1 MTQWINKQDLPLPLV
16 SAITGDRYHA
26 KRQEQLARYV
36 EQQGLDPKKVV
47 HFSVSDLIAPP
58 RRRVLTQRYQ
68 DKIIKDVSSDI
79 YRILGQA
86 VHSFL
91 AEHSAGE
98 YTAEERLFFHLPWAD
113 HTVVISGEPDLVTP
127 SGEIHDYKV
136 VAVYSWQKAQEEG
149 VKSEYETQLNLY
161 AYLREKNGK
170 HTTGL
175 KNHFILRDFKL
186 QETVQEGYPKAGIQ
200 VFNIPMWPAQ
210 WVEDFVQERIRL
222 HVQAQGLFDDEL
234 PECTPYEMWE
244 KPEAWAVQR
253 EGAARA
259 AKLVRTAGQEGND
272 EAHKIAEDKNT
283 RLKKGEK
290 PYIVEHR
297 PGERTH
303 CEAYCMAASFC
314 SQFGEYKAAKF
325 RSNGKQQQEEPVV

>member
-1 MTQWINKQDLPLPLV
+1 MNWLNLHALPLPLV
-16 SAITGDRYHA
+16 SAITGDLYHA
-26 KRQEQLARYV
+26 KRQEQLAKYI

-58 RRRVLTQRYQ
+58 RRRVLTNRYQ

-91 AEHSAGE
+91 AEHSSGE
-98 YTAEERLFFHLPWAD
+98 YIAEERLFFHLPWAD
-113 HTVVISGEPDLVTP
+113 QTVVISGEPDLVTP

-149 VKSEYETQLNLY
+149 VKSEYTTQLNLY
-161 AYLREKNGK
+161 AYLRGKNNK
-170 HTTGL
+170 QTTGL

-186 QETVQEGYPKAGIQ
+186 QETVQKGYPKAGIQ
-200 VFNIPMWPAQ
+200 VFDIPIWPAQ
-210 WVEDFVQERIRL
+210 QVEDYIQERIRL
-222 HVQAQGLFDDEL
+222 HVQAQDKFDDEL

-244 KPEAWAVQR
+244 KPEAWAVRR

-259 AKLVRTAGQEGND
+259 AKLVRVAGQEGSD
-272 EAHKIAEDKNT
+272 QAHAIAEDKNT

-290 PYIVEHR
+290 PFITEHR
-297 PGERTH
+297 PGERTM
-303 CEAYCMAASFC
+303 CTSYCTAAGFC
-314 SQFGEYKAAKF
+314 NINHEYQAAAF
-325 RSNGKQQQEEPVV
+325 RSGGKEKVEEPAL